1 MNIKRAIAKLKS
13 PRALSILAHPD
24 PRLTQKSA
32 EIDLECEEE
41 LAELDQLIANL
52 IATMRKEKGAGLAAI
67 QVGIPKR
74 VFVYD
79 AGDKEGGEVA
89 LINPRIVS
97 FSDELDEDEEGC
109 LSFPALYAQVK
120 RSKSVVVEGY
130 NQNREKV
137 SIEAEGFLA
146 RVFQHEIDHLNGI
159 TFIEQL
165 SEDDKKLAL
174 REYFDL
180 RTSF

>member
-1 MNIKRAIAKLKS
+1 MNIKQAIEKLKS
-13 PRALSILAHPD
+13 TRALPLLSHPD

-32 EIDLECEEE
+32 EVDLHCEKE
-41 LAELDQLIANL
+41 LAELDQLIADL

-79 AGDKEGGEVA
+79 AGGKEGSEAA
-89 LINPRIVS
+89 LINPTIVS
-97 FSDELDEDEEGC
+97 LSEEVLEDEEGC

-130 NQNREKV
+130 NQDKEKV
-137 SIEAEGFLA
+137 SIKAEGFLA
-146 RVFQHEIDHLNGI
+146 RVFQHEIDHLDGI

-180 RTSF
+180 RT

>member
-1 MNIKRAIAKLKS
+1 MNIKQAIEKLR
-13 PRALSILAHPD
+13 PARTLPLLSHPD

-32 EIDLECEEE
+32 EIDLHCEKE
-41 LAELDQLIANL
+41 LAELDQLIADL
-52 IATMRKEKGAGLAAI
+52 IITMRKEKGVGLAAI

-79 AGDKEGGEVA
+79 TGGKEGSEAA

-97 FSDELDEDEEGC
+97 LSEEVLEDEEGC

-120 RSKSVVVEGY
+120 RSKTVVVEGY
-130 NQNREKV
+130 NQNKEKV
-137 SIEAEGFLA
+137 NITAEDFLA
-146 RVFQHEIDHLNGI
+146 RVFQHEIDHLDGI

-165 SEDDKKLAL
+165 SENGKKLAL

-180 RTSF
+180 RT

>member
-1 MNIKRAIAKLKS
+1 MSIKRAIAKLKPARS
-13 PRALSILAHPD
+13 LTLLSHPD
-24 PRLTQKSA
+24 TRLSQKSA
-32 EIDLECEEE
+32 EIDLECEAE
-41 LAELDQLIANL
+41 LVELDQLIANL

-67 QVGIPKR
+67 QAGIPKR

-79 AGDKEGGEVA
+79 TGDKEESVAA

-97 FSDELDEDEEGC
+97 LSDELVEDEEGC

-130 NQNREKV
+130 NQDREKV

-146 RVFQHEIDHLNGI
+146 RVFQHEIDHLDGL
-159 TFIEQL
+159 TFIEHL
-165 SEDDKKLAL
+165 SEEDKKLAL

-180 RTSF
+180 RM